1 MPRKNKRQP
10 KQRTGARL
18 AGYVRVAV
26 PPDEIADAVY
36 SQWLTFR
43 EYIDRHKESRGW
55 QRGSLHMFIET
66 AESAASMTRRALQE
80 MLDHVRAGEFTH
92 VITRNIDTLT
102 TSAHDFL
109 EIRDLLEKHHT
120 ALVLVEDNFESGDP
134 RSQAL
139 NGLMEMFAEFERS
152 PDVW

>member
-10 KQRTGARL
+10 KQGTGARL

-43 EYIDRHKESRGW
+43 EYIDRHMESRGW
-55 QRGSLHMFIET
+55 QRGSLNMFIEI
-66 AESAASMTRRALQE
+66 AASAASMNRRALQE
-80 MLDHVRAGEFTH
+80 MLDRVRAGEFTH
-92 VITRNIDTLT
+92 VIARNIDTLT

-134 RSQAL
+134 RSTAL

-152 PDVW
+152 SDVW